1 MVDVSWSSKFLDDWM
16 DCWVMCSICS
26 GECCQLG
33 GCCGGVGGIMWWVVF
48 VMRWIRL
55 MMNGCCE
62 TGQVGLRLDELV
74 SSSSCATRSVIMS
87 RRFITWKIMEE
98 PPRILVLAG
107 WVASG
112 KSSFAKELAKWNTNF
127 IHISQDA
134 LGTRKACEQL
144 ARKSLTEGKSII
156 IDRQNFDQKQR
167 KTWIQLASD
176 FTNSNVPLECDLIE
190 FATPYEECA
199 RRLQQRTHHETI
211 HSINQGI
218 GILKLVSSKQWKSPH
233 ISEGFNRHLILL
245 PPDSK
250 SIHPTTTAHLTYPIT
265 QELIENII
273 KTLNSIPIN
282 ITTKQQKPTINQI
295 QSPTPTKYPS
305 SNQSQIPSNQSNITG
320 ETINI

>member
-1 MVDVSWSSKFLDDWM
+1 
-16 DCWVMCSICS
+16 
-26 GECCQLG
+26 
-33 GCCGGVGGIMWWVVF
+33 
-48 VMRWIRL
+48 
-55 MMNGCCE
+55 
-62 TGQVGLRLDELV
+62 
-74 SSSSCATRSVIMS
+74 
-87 RRFITWKIMEE
+87 MEE

-112 KSSFAKELAKWNTNF
+112 KSSFAKELAKWNTVSKEKNHEKQIIKYIDIIQTFLYQNF

-144 ARKSLTEGKSII
+144 ARKSLTEVRLLLVGKSII